1 MATKLYDC
9 LIATSKYKDRN
20 GQEKRKWENVGA
32 IWQDKDNN
40 GNIYEYLMLK
50 RCFNPAGIEAREGSD
65 AIRISLFKPKPP
77 QTQQQQTPTQQTQ
90 HQNQGWGQNNFNGDF
105 NSNNSNFDEQLIESP
120 F

>member
-9 LIATSKYKDRN
+9 MIATSKYQDRN

-32 IWQDKDNN
+32 IWRDKDNN

-50 RCFNPAGIEAREGSD
+50 RIFNPAGIETREGAD
-65 AIRISLFKPKPP
+65 AVRISLFKPQPK
-77 QTQQQQTPTQQTQ
+77 QQQLQARQQ
-90 HQNQGWGQNNFNGDF
+90 QGQSVNGNFNNIPSFDDF
-105 NSNNSNFDEQLIESP
+105 GEPISSVP

>member
-9 LIATSKYKDRN
+9 LVATSKYQDRS

-40 GNIYEYLMLK
+40 GNVYEYLMLK
-50 RCFNPAGIEAREGSD
+50 RCFNPAGIEVREGAD
-65 AIRISLFKPKPP
+65 AIRVSLFKPKMP
-77 QTQQQQTPTQQTQ
+77 QAPQAPQQAQAQQ
-90 HQNQGWGQNNFNGDF
+90 QNQGWQQNNFN
-105 NSNNSNFDEQLIESP
+105 SNFDGFGEQITEAP

>member
-9 LIATSKYKDRN
+9 LVATSKYQDHS

-50 RCFNPAGIEAREGSD
+50 RCFRGSLHNLHSLCNKVEICD
-65 AIRISLFKPKPP
+65 ILTIDSDDSGLIS
-77 QTQQQQTPTQQTQ
+77 
-90 HQNQGWGQNNFNGDF
+90 
-105 NSNNSNFDEQLIESP
+105 
-120 F
+120 